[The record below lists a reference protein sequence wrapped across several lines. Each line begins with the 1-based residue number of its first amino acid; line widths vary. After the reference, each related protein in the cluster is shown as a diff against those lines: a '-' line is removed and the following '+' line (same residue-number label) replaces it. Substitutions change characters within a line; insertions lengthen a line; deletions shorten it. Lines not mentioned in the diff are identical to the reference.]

1 MLSWTGPVLT
11 VQNREFFQGYN
22 VSFSRAVLDTT
33 FSQRSKRNIP
43 AMESQTVTVGPETT
57 SYNYSIS
64 CPYDNTLTLC
74 PYSGYCF
81 SVVSVFEFRGTPIDA
96 SDPTLARMCDN
107 TNEAGEFT
115 IFENVLYFNV
125 LLYG

>member
-1 MLSWTGPVLT
+1 M
-11 VQNREFFQGYN
+11 F
-22 VSFSRAVLDTT
+22 DTT
-33 FSQRSKRNIP
+33 LSQRSKRNIP
-43 AMESQTVTVGPETT
+43 ATDSQTVTVGPERT
-57 SYNYSIS
+57 SYNYNIS

-96 SDPTLARMCDN
+96 SDPNLARMCGN
-107 TNEAGEFT
+107 TSEAGELI
-115 IFENVLYFNV
+115 IFEIILYFNV